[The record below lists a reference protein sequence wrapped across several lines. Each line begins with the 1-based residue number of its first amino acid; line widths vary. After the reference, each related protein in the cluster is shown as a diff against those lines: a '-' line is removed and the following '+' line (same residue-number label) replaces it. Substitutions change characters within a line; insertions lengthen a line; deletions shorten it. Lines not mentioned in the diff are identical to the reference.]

1 MNTPLWPLSWTF
13 KQRRVAE
20 RKEFPLIGGTIDKN
34 LETQTCVLRPKV
46 VQWARHWSGFPH
58 CFVNHNS

>member
-20 RKEFPLIGGTIDKN
+20 RKEFPLIGGTIDKS
-34 LETQTCVLRPKV
+34 LEAQTCVLHPKV
-46 VQWARHWSGFPH
+46 VPWTRH
-58 CFVNHNS
+58 

>member
-20 RKEFPLIGGTIDKN
+20 RKEFPLIGGTIDKS
-34 LETQTCVLRPKV
+34 LETQTCVLHPKV
-46 VQWARHWSGFPH
+46 VQWTRHRVVFLTVS
-58 CFVNHNS
+58 